1 MAATVPSGAPSRR
14 TRPRGGRGGDETGP
28 AARGR
33 GRRVRGA
40 RVRAACP
47 VAARPRRRSVPV
59 RPAGPS
65 PVPGAPGS
73 RTVTPPRPRPVG
85 VARAEA
91 ESRARG
97 RAPGTRAPAVTRG
110 TPRRRPP
117 PRALPW
123 VAAAPR
129 RVPRAPGG
137 RAGGRRV
144 RRPTGRGGS
153 RRRGGCREAV
163 GRARVRSAVGGD
175 RRPRR
180 ARRRPSALSSH
191 ASPRRVRRARGG
203 VPLRPPPP
211 RRGPSPVPPARAP
224 VRPPASLRPPARSP
238 ARPPSFGGRSWRGG
252 RGGAE
257 GRADVGRGLARP
269 GSSSAALV
277 SPSLPRLA
285 RGLPARGGGRR
296 RRRRRALRDATSDQ
310 TWRPAEFKHIS
321 QRRKRN

>member
-117 PRALPW
+117 PRALPR

-129 RVPRAPGG
+129 CVPRAPGG
-137 RAGGRRV
+137 RAGAASAARRAVAARGGGAGVGRRWDA
-144 RRPTGRGGS
+144 RG
-153 RRRGGCREAV
+153 
-163 GRARVRSAVGGD
+163 RSAVGGD

-180 ARRRPSALSSH
+180 ARRRPSALSSP

-224 VRPPASLRPPARSP
+224 VRPPASLRPPAR
-238 ARPPSFGGRSWRGG
+238 PPSFGGRSWRGAG
-252 RGGAE
+252 RKA
-257 GRADVGRGLARP
+257 GRTSAVASRARGPPPRRSSLRRSPASLAGFPRAAAAAAPSETRP
-269 GSSSAALV
+269 QIRRGDPLNLSILV
-277 SPSLPRLA
+277 SGGKETNQDSLSN
-285 RGLPARGGGRR
+285 G
-296 RRRRRALRDATSDQ
+296 
-310 TWRPAEFKHIS
+310 E
-321 QRRKRN
+321 